1 MARGMVRGTVVSD
14 RSEIVFVNVL
24 VGGAG
29 GDDGFALAKQLAA
42 PRARIL
48 VAPGDRSVGR
58 RLRRLIKAEQP
69 DLLVIG
75 LSGRG
80 TLERGLLWSEV
91 LATLNGGPCAVA
103 IAPVGYAACGGGLGL
118 IGVGYDGSRESER
131 GLLVAR
137 ELAGR
142 YGARVKV
149 LAVSSLQSIP
159 YGESIP
165 MSWLS
170 REQRAVDAELARLGG
185 FADAEDEVTYGEPR
199 EELVEL
205 SEHVD
210 LLIVGSRG
218 YGPLRRLVEGSVSS
232 YLAERVRCPLLVLPG
247 RARKKVEAE
256 GSAVSRES
264 HV

>member
-1 MARGMVRGTVVSD
+1 M
-14 RSEIVFVNVL
+14 FVNVL

-29 GDDGFALAKQLAA
+29 GDDGLALAKQLAA

-48 VAPGDRSVGR
+48 VAPGDGSVGR
-58 RLRRLIKAEQP
+58 RLRHLVKTEEP

-91 LATLNGGPCAVA
+91 LATLNGAPCAVA
-103 IAPVGYAACGGGLGL
+103 IAPVGYATRGGLGL
-118 IGVGYDGSRESER
+118 IGVGYDGSKESER

-185 FADAEDEVTYGEPR
+185 FADAEDEATYGEAR

-205 SEHVD
+205 GEHVD

-232 YLAERVRCPLLVLPG
+232 YLAERVRCPLLVLPR
-247 RARKKVEAE
+247 RARKKVEADGRTE
-256 GSAVSRES
+256 SRES